1 MHESH
6 RTRAARTDEPV
17 SAAEFIVEN
26 LALVPAPALAEIS
39 LYTAH
44 PGSGLWRLLEACEDG
59 DDDEAKDDRGDP
71 ATPYWAYRW
80 AGGTVLARHFLDR
93 PETVNG
99 LRVLDLGAGSGVVG
113 IAAAKAGAAS
123 VIAADIDRNAIVAT
137 GLNATANGVDIKAI
151 CGDLTGGPAPAVDLV
166 AVGDLFYDPDIAARV
181 TVFLNRCLA
190 AGITVL
196 IGDPGRAHLPH
207 AQLRLLAEYPVPD
220 FADPGHATRKPG
232 LVYSFEGQAGESR
245 TDQPCGEDTD

>member
-1 MHESH
+1 MHESQ
-6 RTRAARTDEPV
+6 RARAARTDEPV
-17 SAAEFIVEN
+17 SAAQFIVEN
-26 LALVPAPALAEIS
+26 LTLAPAPALPEIS

-44 PGSGLWRLLEACEDG
+44 PGSGLWRLLEAGED
-59 DDDEAKDDRGDP
+59 GDP

-93 PETVNG
+93 PETVKG

-137 GLNATANGVDIKAI
+137 GLNAAANGVEIEAI
-151 CGDLTGGPAPAVDLV
+151 CGDLTRGPAPAVDLV
-166 AVGDLFYDPDIAARV
+166 AVGDLFYDPDIAARI
-181 TVFLNRCLA
+181 TVFLDRCLA

-196 IGDPGRAHLPH
+196 IGDPGRAYLPH
-207 AQLRLLAEYPVPD
+207 AQLRLLAEYPVRD

-232 LVYSFEGQAGESR
+232 LVYSFEAQAGERRADRPSG
-245 TDQPCGEDTD
+245 TDTR

>member
-1 MHESH
+1 MHESQ

-17 SAAEFIVEN
+17 SAAQFIVEN
-26 LALVPAPALAEIS
+26 LTLAPAPALPEIS

-44 PGSGLWRLLEACEDG
+44 PGSGLWRLLEAGEEDN
-59 DDDEAKDDRGDP
+59 DDGADP

-137 GLNATANGVDIKAI
+137 GLNAAANGVEIEAI

-181 TVFLNRCLA
+181 TVFLDRCLA

-196 IGDPGRAHLPH
+196 VGDPGRAYLPH

-245 TDQPCGEDTD
+245 TDRPCGQDTD